1 MAVVGLEMIFYNV
14 SESDGEVTVC
24 AIVYEP
30 TSECPISFSFNV
42 LLSTKN
48 DTPGIVQ

>member
-1 MAVVGLEMIFYNV
+1 MHVITVAVEMIFYNV

-24 AIVYEP
+24 AKP

-48 DTPGIVQ
+48 DTAGIVQ